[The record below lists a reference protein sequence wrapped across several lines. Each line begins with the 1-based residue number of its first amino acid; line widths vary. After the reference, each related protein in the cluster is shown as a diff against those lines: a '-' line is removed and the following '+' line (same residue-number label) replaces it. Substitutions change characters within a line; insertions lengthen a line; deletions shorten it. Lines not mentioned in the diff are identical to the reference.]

1 MKKIV
6 YLLFAFVI
14 STTLKAQFI
23 TTNPAST
30 PVTLGSDLNMAVG
43 KEIKFNNL
51 PVIRS
56 FGTGNAGIGENA
68 GNPAHTGI
76 QNTFVGIISGNLS
89 TLGSYNTFVGGG
101 SGRLSQGDFNVSLGG
116 NTLANNTGNYNTSA
130 GYDAGR
136 NNTGTSNLIM
146 GTSAGFS
153 NTGNSN
159 VLLGSSAGTVNSGI
173 ANVFVGF
180 QSGLNNTSGASNL
193 YLGAYSGSA
202 SATRTGATALGYNA
216 KVEQDNAIVIG
227 QAGNNLVVTGIGTS
241 APTAKLHVLSA
252 GTIGTGVRFENLPAD
267 ASGGTATQYVVM
279 DAAGNL
285 YRYTGTAPARLGV
298 EENNVSVA
306 GSPIGSSFNE
316 NWTLKNDYLI
326 NKNKRGIIIGQGI
339 TSMPLG
345 YGMYVSDGILTEKVK
360 VAIKNSNDWADYVFN
375 KDYKKLT
382 LTEVEKYIN
391 TNKHLPNI
399 PSAAEMAIEGNDL
412 HKTDVKLLEKIE
424 ELTLY
429 MIEMKKENAQMKRQ
443 INSLKRKIK

>member
-14 STTLKAQFI
+14 STTIKAQFI

-43 KEIKFNNL
+43 KVIKFNSL
-51 PVIRS
+51 PMMKS
-56 FGTGNAGIGENA
+56 FGTGNSSFGENA
-68 GNPAHTGI
+68 GNAVHTGI
-76 QNTFVGIISGNLS
+76 QNTFVGIISGAV
-89 TLGSYNTFVGGG
+89 TTTGDYNTYVGGG
-101 SGRLSQGDFNVSLGG
+101 SGRTSTGSFNVSLGT
-116 NTLANNTGNYNTSA
+116 NSLTLNTGNYNTAA

-136 NNTGTSNLIM
+136 NNTGTSNVMM
-146 GTSAGFS
+146 GTSAGFG

-159 VLLGSSAGTVNSGI
+159 VLLGTSAGTVNQGA
-173 ANVFVGF
+173 ANVFIGF
-180 QSGLNNTSGASNL
+180 QSGLNNTTGTGNL
-193 YLGAYSGSA
+193 F
-202 SATRTGATALGYNA
+202 LGYGTGSTNVA
-216 KVEQDNAIVIG
+216 LSNGTAIGLNCKVEQNDAIVLG
-227 QAGNNLVVTGIGTS
+227 QAGNNLVKIGIGT
-241 APTAKLHVLSA
+241 ATPTDKLHVN
-252 GTIGTGVRFENLPAD
+252 GTIRFQGLPSD
-267 ASGGTATQYVVM
+267 APGGTAVQYLVA
-279 DAAGNL
+279 DATGKVYL
-285 YRYTGTAPARLGV
+285 YTGTAPARLGV
-298 EENNVSVA
+298 EENNISVA

>member
-6 YLLFAFVI
+6 YLLLAFVI
-14 STTLKAQFI
+14 STTIKAQFI

-43 KEIKFNNL
+43 KVIKFNNL
-51 PVIRS
+51 PVIKS
-56 FGTGNAGIGENA
+56 FGTGNASVGENA
-68 GNPAHTGI
+68 GNTGHTGI

-89 TLGSYNTFVGGG
+89 TIGDYNTFVGGA
-101 SGRLSQGDFNVSLGG
+101 SGRSSTGSFNASLGA
-116 NTLANNTGNYNTSA
+116 NSLANNIGGNYNTAA

-136 NNTGTSNLIM
+136 NNTGTSNLMM
-146 GTSAGFS
+146 GTSAGFG

-159 VLLGSSAGTVNSGI
+159 VFLGTSSGTVNTGTG
-173 ANVFVGF
+173 NVFAGF
-180 QSGLNNTSGASNL
+180 QSGINNTSGLGNL
-193 YLGAYSGSA
+193 YLGAYAGSA
-202 SATRTGATALGYNA
+202 SPSRQRGTAIGYQS
-216 KVEQDNAIVIG
+216 KVEQDDAVILG
-227 QAGNNLVVTGIGTS
+227 QWDNLSVKIGIGTA
-241 APTAKLHVLSA
+241 APTDKLHVN
-252 GTIGTGVRFENLPAD
+252 GTVRFQGLPTD
-267 ASGGTATQYVVM
+267 APGGTAVQYLVA
-279 DAAGNL
+279 DATGKVYL
-285 YRYTGTAPARLGV
+285 YTGTAPARLGV
-298 EENNVSVA
+298 DENNISVA